1 MKRTKSLYF
10 RNFLHTAL
18 IVVMSFL
25 LLGGAFT
32 YAGYRMVLRQ
42 QEQSMLSVA
51 NQYVRSISAFHANF
65 SLDSFEVKIITNT
78 IGSASDAD
86 ILVADPDG
94 VIVSCSD
101 SDFPCEHTGKAVSA
115 ETIASLQSDNR
126 FGRTNLDGVYG
137 EKKNVVCRPIL
148 ARNFDTGEETVL
160 GYVFLSSRQSVAAVL
175 WREYLLVFLILAAG
189 VMLLSFVLSYFTT
202 KKQTDPIR
210 QMAGAAEK
218 FAKGDYT
225 SRVDYRGGIHEID
238 ALADAFNKM
247 ADSVE
252 QSENNRREFVANVS
266 HELKTPMTSI
276 SGFADGILDGTIPR
290 SRQNEYLSIISS
302 ETKRLSRLVRSMLDM
317 SQLQAREPGAVL
329 GKTFDLCEVMR
340 LALLSLEHKI
350 TDKGLDVDAQLP
362 EEAVMVRGEQ
372 DAINQVVYNLID
384 NAAKFA
390 PRGSVLRLAVWKQTG
405 KAYVSVE
412 NDGETISPEELPLI
426 FDRFHKTDKSRSQ
439 DRDGVGLGL
448 YIVKTILDNHGE
460 DIFVTSRDGVTRF
473 VFTMTV
479 AEK

>member
-1 MKRTKSLYF
+1 
-10 RNFLHTAL
+10 
-18 IVVMSFL
+18 
-25 LLGGAFT
+25 
-32 YAGYRMVLRQ
+32 
-42 QEQSMLSVA
+42 
-51 NQYVRSISAFHANF
+51 
-65 SLDSFEVKIITNT
+65 
-78 IGSASDAD
+78 
-86 ILVADPDG
+86 
-94 VIVSCSD
+94 
-101 SDFPCEHTGKAVSA
+101 
-115 ETIASLQSDNR
+115 
-126 FGRTNLDGVYG
+126 
-137 EKKNVVCRPIL
+137 
-148 ARNFDTGEETVL
+148 
-160 GYVFLSSRQSVAAVL
+160 
-175 WREYLLVFLILAAG
+175 
-189 VMLLSFVLSYFTT
+189 
-202 KKQTDPIR
+202 
-210 QMAGAAEK
+210 
-218 FAKGDYT
+218 
-225 SRVDYRGGIHEID
+225 
-238 ALADAFNKM
+238 
-247 ADSVE
+247 
-252 QSENNRREFVANVS
+252 
-266 HELKTPMTSI
+266 
-276 SGFADGILDGTIPR
+276 
-290 SRQNEYLSIISS
+290 
-302 ETKRLSRLVRSMLDM
+302 
-317 SQLQAREPGAVL
+317 
-329 GKTFDLCEVMR
+329 MR